1 MSDARKNPVFGN
13 AGENSMQN
21 HSHPEEKAERLRD
34 ELADYLDEVDEF
46 TLDSD
51 RLEVI
56 LDALEELDP
65 MPEFSDDAESLKRF
79 HQRHAAD
86 FAVAEAAEPAAM
98 ISSSPSRKRSPRFW
112 LKLLP
117 VAAILIL
124 LLGSI
129 MAQAFNWGGLFNFIR
144 WDSGVFQVGG
154 ETVPHATITKM
165 PLEEGAQATYATLQ
179 EALDAFGIDE
189 QLAPQWIPERF
200 ELVEVVAYNKRDY
213 VSIYADFTGENDFF
227 MLQYREATPETTGF
241 EQSMAHV
248 NMRSYSGI
256 KHYLMPEL
264 DRYKAYWRNGEL
276 ACYLDG
282 TVSQEEMVQIIESI
296 YEEK

>member
-1 MSDARKNPVFGN
+1 
-13 AGENSMQN
+13 
-21 HSHPEEKAERLRD
+21 
-34 ELADYLDEVDEF
+34 LADYLDEVDEF
-46 TLDSD
+46 TLDGD
-51 RLEVI
+51 GLEAI

-117 VAAILIL
+117 VAAILVL
-124 LLGSI
+124 LLRSI
-129 MAQAFNWGGLFNFIR
+129 MAQAFNWGGLFSFIR
-144 WDSGVFQVGG
+144 WDSEVFQVGG

-165 PLEEGAQATYATLQ
+165 PLEEGEQATYATLQ

-189 QLAPQWIPERF
+189 QLAPQEIPERF
-200 ELVEVVAYNKRDY
+200 ELTQVVAVRQPLGIC
-213 VSIYADFTGENDFF
+213 IYADYFGVDNAEEFF
-227 MLQYREATPETTGF
+227 FVQYREVNSDTRGF
-241 EQSMAHV
+241 EQVSPHV
-248 NMRSYSGI
+248 NIEKYCGI
-256 KHYLMPEL
+256 THHLMPEL
-264 DRYKAYWRNGEL
+264 NRYKAYWENGEI

-282 TVSQEEMVQIIESI
+282 TVSQEEMAQIIESI
-296 YEEK
+296 YEER